1 MYHTYKNIYIL
12 FTSLQVC
19 FDPKMAAYVVEYLL
33 NRYMICWVSFKY
45 LYK

>member
-1 MYHTYKNIYIL
+1 
-12 FTSLQVC
+12 V
-19 FDPKMAAYVVEYLL
+19 AYVVEYLL